1 MPTALRQT
9 IRSLA
14 RAPLFTAAAVLTL
27 GLGIGASSA
36 AFTVVDDVLLRPLPY
51 PDAGRLVVL
60 RHSLIGLGIP
70 DAGQSLGTFYFYRH
84 NSHTLAAVAAYSP
97 APVNLA
103 GPAGGD
109 ADAERVNG
117 ASISANLLGTLG
129 VAPARGRGF
138 ISADEAPNVR
148 VAIISDALWHRRF
161 GGDARILDTQTRID
175 GSDYRIVGVM
185 PPGFHYPG
193 AATDLWRPLQ
203 LDSLTPHA
211 GSFSYA
217 GIARLAPG
225 ATAASAQAEL
235 NKLLPRL
242 PESFP
247 DLFPELPTA
256 RLLLQAK
263 AAAVVQPM
271 RDAVI
276 GSFARALW
284 VVAAT
289 VVLLLAVTCA
299 NVANLLLVRAQGVAH
314 ELAVRAALGASRAR
328 LMGRFFTESG
338 VLAAAGAVVG
348 VGLAFAATGLL
359 VRNGPANFPR
369 LASVHVDVITIAF
382 TILVAL
388 LVTAACGVL
397 PALRLESASLTTF
410 LREGGR
416 SATGG
421 RARHRA
427 QRALIVVQVALA
439 LVLLAGSGLL
449 ARTVQRLGDVQ
460 PGFDPASTLSFTLS
474 LPAAQYPHAGD
485 IGRFYE
491 DVLNRISALPGV
503 VDAGIVSK
511 LPLSGP
517 DPLAPIKVERAPAAP
532 NTLPPVFPFPMASAG
547 YFRAMHIALV
557 AGRLFTEPT
566 DPNGA
571 NDAIVSRAFAE
582 QYWHDSTGR
591 AAIGERIQVFSN
603 RWSTI
608 VGVVESVRDT
618 SLEAAPIGQVY
629 APFSLVSS
637 SVPDSLAPF
646 TPRVES
652 VVLRTRGDPASL
664 GSSVRR
670 EIRAIDPTVPV
681 YDLES
686 LTAVVDRAT
695 ARTRFVLMTLGSA
708 AAIALVVGAVGLYGV
723 IAYVVTLRTRELG
736 LRLALGAAPG
746 GVLGLVLREG
756 VVLGVAGVAAGLVA
770 FAAIAHF
777 LRGLLFGVGPTDPL
791 TLAVVAGTLVAVAG
805 LASVVP
811 AWRASRIDP
820 LEALRGE

>member
-1 MPTALRQT
+1 
-9 IRSLA
+9 
-14 RAPLFTAAAVLTL
+14 
-27 GLGIGASSA
+27 
-36 AFTVVDDVLLRPLPY
+36 
-51 PDAGRLVVL
+51 
-60 RHSLIGLGIP
+60 
-70 DAGQSLGTFYFYRH
+70 
-84 NSHTLAAVAAYSP
+84 
-97 APVNLA
+97 
-103 GPAGGD
+103 
-109 ADAERVNG
+109 
-117 ASISANLLGTLG
+117 
-129 VAPARGRGF
+129 
-138 ISADEAPNVR
+138 
-148 VAIISDALWHRRF
+148 
-161 GGDARILDTQTRID
+161 
-175 GSDYRIVGVM
+175 
-185 PPGFHYPG
+185 
-193 AATDLWRPLQ
+193 
-203 LDSLTPHA
+203 
-211 GSFSYA
+211 
-217 GIARLAPG
+217 
-225 ATAASAQAEL
+225 
-235 NKLLPRL
+235 
-242 PESFP
+242 
-247 DLFPELPTA
+247 
-256 RLLLQAK
+256 
-263 AAAVVQPM
+263 
-271 RDAVI
+271 
-276 GSFARALW
+276 
-284 VVAAT
+284 
-289 VVLLLAVTCA
+289 
-299 NVANLLLVRAQGVAH
+299 
-314 ELAVRAALGASRAR
+314 
-328 LMGRFFTESG
+328 
-338 VLAAAGAVVG
+338 
-348 VGLAFAATGLL
+348 
-359 VRNGPANFPR
+359 
-369 LASVHVDVITIAF
+369 
-382 TILVAL
+382 VAL

-777 LRGLLFGVGPTDPL
+777 LR
-791 TLAVVAGTLVAVAG
+791 
-805 LASVVP
+805 
-811 AWRASRIDP
+811 
-820 LEALRGE
+820 